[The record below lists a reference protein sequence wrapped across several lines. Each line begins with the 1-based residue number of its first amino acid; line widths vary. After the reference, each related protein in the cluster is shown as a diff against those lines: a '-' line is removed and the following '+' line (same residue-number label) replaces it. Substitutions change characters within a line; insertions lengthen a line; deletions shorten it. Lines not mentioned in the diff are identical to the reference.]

1 MLLRCESLEPPMSQL
16 GSNPVIAVMSATR
29 PLFLRKQTF
38 VPDLAMSRKC
48 QYPVGAGEQAALRA
62 RGPS

>member
-1 MLLRCESLEPPMSQL
+1 MKIGKRSAALRNFDSAYDRS

-48 QYPVGAGEQAALRA
+48 QKRPA
-62 RGPS
+62 PF